1 MKTLLFLNKKEF
13 DSLTL
18 VDILKE
24 KGEEVGVVLI
34 QDAVYL
40 ALGNNEHSGAVKDL
54 LSKGVGFHLLA
65 KDVEKRGVQDYL
77 ISDVDL
83 IDYDQLIDLLFS
95 ENQRVINL

>member
-1 MKTLLFLNKKEF
+1 MKTLFFLNKKEF

-18 VDILKE
+18 VEKLKE

-54 LSKGVGFHLLA
+54 LGKGVGFHVLA
-65 KDVEKRGVQDYL
+65 KDAERRGVQDYL
-77 ISDVDL
+77 ISDVEL
-83 IDYDQLIDLLFS
+83 IDYDRLIDLLFS
-95 ENQRVINL
+95 EGQRVINL